1 MNFSYK
7 TELFGHIMVFTSQV
21 QSGWSRSM
29 IVDGPRKLEI
39 ESGGSRSLKTDQKC
53 ENGICKSP

>member
-7 TELFGHIMVFTSQV
+7 T
-21 QSGWSRSM
+21 RSM